1 MQDYSCGK
9 EVADKDLVLRGAGQ
23 LFGQRQSGPADMG
36 LGALLLATDLAGD
49 EEVVS
54 EARAAAAELTRR
66 YGFQELP
73 PPLLAALSGYN
84 MTSLLALK
92 MQDIDIHM

>member
-1 MQDYSCGK
+1 M
-9 EVADKDLVLRGAGQ
+9 LRGAGQ

-36 LGALLLATDLAGD
+36 LGALLLATDLAAD
-49 EEVVS
+49 EDVVANAREV
-54 EARAAAAELTRR
+54 AAELTKN
-66 YGFQELP
+66 YGFKDLP

-92 MQDIDIHM
+92 MQDVDIHM